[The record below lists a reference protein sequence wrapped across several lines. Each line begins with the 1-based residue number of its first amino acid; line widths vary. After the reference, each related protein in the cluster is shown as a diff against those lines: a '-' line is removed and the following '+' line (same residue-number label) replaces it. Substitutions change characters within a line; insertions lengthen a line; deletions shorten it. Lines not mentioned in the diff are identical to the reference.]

1 MTAAVL
7 NFNRFPKLMVA
18 MSRSLLALA
27 VDQYFD
33 DYMIV
38 DLRAAGCSGQDS
50 LSFLHSMAGRPF
62 DSEKHQSMAPVN
74 TGLGVHIDV
83 SAVHDD
89 GVLIVSS
96 KWHRCLSVLTMLREA
111 ARANFLPPGAASTIH
126 GKLGFILST
135 AYGRVGK
142 AAAQPLVQRMWHDTD
157 YAFTSQM
164 RHMLEFFEALLPDLP
179 ALTIRVGSSQ
189 GDEPPIVV
197 YTDAS
202 FRATAADGTRQ
213 PVAELGYHVVVP
225 RSDGPPTLLYHSHRL
240 EQDALAAF
248 SSTAATLIMQCEI
261 AAATNALGRQ
271 PLTTPTTQD
280 VGKARKR
287 PRAPRDSFEPHE
299 AGGLR
304 HFSLKVCRSVQKR
317 ERTTYNEVADD
328 IVAEFL
334 GMDPSGAAAADE
346 KNIRRRVYDALN
358 VLVSLNVIGKKGK
371 VIEWGG
377 FPEHL
382 ARAELYLLEDSH
394 SDLRAN
400 IDRKRKQLQQMIANL
415 VAYQRLVEHN
425 AGRSHSVAPSTRVHM
440 PFILCVA
447 PTPTTVDC
455 QLEEDRR
462 TAMLDFSR
470 SFAIYDDTQVLRC
483 MRLHLCEEENLH
495 RYVPSPLLR
504 YARGAI
510 RNVDE
515 QVSLIGP
522 DADAGRADDTQA
534 TTERNTT
541 VARTTPT
548 PLRDDAVKHAAAIA
562 SSSSSRSPGNQ
573 RVDSS

>member
-261 AAATNALGRQ
+261 AAATG
-271 PLTTPTTQD
+271 P
-280 VGKARKR
+280 
-287 PRAPRDSFEPHE
+287 
-299 AGGLR
+299 
-304 HFSLKVCRSVQKR
+304 
-317 ERTTYNEVADD
+317 
-328 IVAEFL
+328 
-334 GMDPSGAAAADE
+334 
-346 KNIRRRVYDALN
+346 
-358 VLVSLNVIGKKGK
+358 
-371 VIEWGG
+371 
-377 FPEHL
+377 
-382 ARAELYLLEDSH
+382 
-394 SDLRAN
+394 
-400 IDRKRKQLQQMIANL
+400 
-415 VAYQRLVEHN
+415 
-425 AGRSHSVAPSTRVHM
+425 
-440 PFILCVA
+440 
-447 PTPTTVDC
+447 PTPC
-455 QLEEDRR
+455 
-462 TAMLDFSR
+462 
-470 SFAIYDDTQVLRC
+470 VLR
-483 MRLHLCEEENLH
+483 MGA
-495 RYVPSPLLR
+495 VSGQ
-504 YARGAI
+504 RG
-510 RNVDE
+510 
-515 QVSLIGP
+515 
-522 DADAGRADDTQA
+522 
-534 TTERNTT
+534 
-541 VARTTPT
+541 
-548 PLRDDAVKHAAAIA
+548 
-562 SSSSSRSPGNQ
+562 
-573 RVDSS
+573 